1 MTQVKNYSLDIK
13 GKKIEVEIGKVANLA
28 NGSCVITLGETVIL
42 ATSSASKQ
50 AKEGIDF
57 LPLTVDVQEKAYA
70 LGKLPGGFFKREGRP
85 TTDATL
91 VCRLIDRPLRPLFPK
106 SYHNDTQIIISVL
119 SSDESNPYDAL
130 GIIGSSISL
139 AISDIPYS
147 DPVGACVIGYVNDE
161 LVVNPTYEEL
171 QNSKLNLT
179 VAGTEDAIMM
189 VESGSE
195 FVSESLLLE
204 ALKLAQDVNGQI
216 VRFINEIVS
225 DCGKDKWEVAD
236 EQDELVD
243 IKTKINDSYLDDLRS
258 VVKSEDNKT
267 DKQEKYDSLR
277 EKIMNELS
285 EEFEESD
292 INMSLDYIEKKEIR
306 DALLNEEIRPDGR
319 NFDEIRELTSDVR
332 YLPRVHGSAIF
343 TRGETQ
349 IMNAV
354 TLAPLSE
361 AQKLDGFNPVKE
373 KFFIHHYNFPPF
385 SVGEPGR
392 MMTGRREV
400 GHGALAERAV
410 LPVLPNIEDFPYTIR
425 SVSEALS
432 SNGSTSMASVC
443 SASLALMDA
452 GVPIKSPVAGIAM
465 GLITGENDK
474 YVVLTDIQGAE
485 DHIGDMDFKVAGT
498 REGVTALQMDIKV
511 KGITFEIMEVA
522 LDKAKSARMKI
533 LDHMS
538 ETISETSKELSK
550 YAPRITTINVP
561 QDKIGAVIGSG
572 GSTIKGLQ
580 QEFDA
585 SINIDE
591 DGKVMIG
598 TNNSEISEKVVDAIK
613 AIIKDV
619 EAGDTYDAK
628 VVKIMNF
635 GAFAEVA
642 PGKQGL
648 IHISEISKERVEDVE
663 SVLSVGEEVKVKVI
677 KIDRQGRIDLSI
689 KALLGDDQNDKTPKK
704 EKKEIED
711 DSDNQE
717 EFKSSR
723 KGNRKQLGGNS

>member
-1 MTQVKNYSLDIK
+1 MTEVKNYSLDIK

-147 DPVGACVIGYVNDE
+147 DPVGACVIGYVDE
-161 LVVNPTYEEL
+161 ELIVNPTYEEL

-204 ALKLAQDVNGQI
+204 ALKLAQEVNGQI
-216 VRFINEIVS
+216 VRFINEIVADS
-225 DCGKDKWEVAD
+225 GKDKWEVAD

-243 IKTKINDSYLDDLRS
+243 IKAKINDSYLKDLQS
-258 VVKSEDNKT
+258 VVKSQDNKT

-277 EKIMNELS
+277 EKIMDDLS

-689 KALLGDDQNDKTPKK
+689 KALLGDDQNETTPKK
-704 EKKEIED
+704 EKED

>member
-216 VRFINEIVS
+216 VRFINEIVA

-498 REGVTALQMDIKV
+498 KEGVTALQMDIKV

-663 SVLSVGEEVKVKVI
+663 SVLSVGEEVKVKVL

-704 EKKEIED
+704 EKED

>member
-1 MTQVKNYSLDIK
+1 MSDVKNYSLDIH

-42 ATSSASKQ
+42 ATSSANKV
-50 AKEGIDF
+50 AKEGVDF

-119 SSDESNPYDAL
+119 SSDETNPYDAL
-130 GIIGSSISL
+130 GIIGSSLSL

-147 DPVGACVIGYVNDE
+147 DPVGACVIGLIDDE
-161 LVVNPTYEEL
+161 LIVNPTYEEL
-171 QNSKLNLT
+171 QVSKLNLT

-195 FVSESLLLE
+195 FVSESLLLD

-216 VRFINEIVS
+216 VRFIKEIVS
-225 DCGKDKWEVAD
+225 ESGKDKWEVID
-236 EQDELVD
+236 EQVELED
-243 IKTKINDSYLDDLRS
+243 IKSKISESYLSDLKSIVRS
-258 VVKSEDNKT
+258 KDNKT
-267 DKQEKYDSLR
+267 DKKAKYDLIR
-277 EKIMNELS
+277 DKILEDFS
-285 EEFEESD
+285 EEFEELD
-292 INMSLDYIEKKEIR
+292 INMSLDFIEKKEIR

-319 NFDEIRELTSDVR
+319 TFDEIRDLSSDVR

-410 LPVLPNIEDFPYTIR
+410 IPVLPSTEDFPYTIR

-452 GVPIKSPVAGIAM
+452 GVPIKNPVAGIAM
-465 GLITGENDK
+465 GLITGEDDK

-498 REGVTALQMDIKV
+498 KDGVTALQMDIKV

-522 LDKAKSARMKI
+522 LEKAKNARMKI
-533 LDHMS
+533 LEHMS

-619 EAGDTYDAK
+619 EAGDIYDAK

-663 SVLSVGEEVKVKVI
+663 SVLSVGEEVKVKVL

-689 KALLGDDQNDKTPKK
+689 KALLGDDQNERTPEK
-704 EKKEIED
+704 EN
-711 DSDNQE
+711 DSDDQE
-717 EFKSSR
+717 EFRSSKR

>member
-498 REGVTALQMDIKV
+498 KEGVTALQMDIKV

-538 ETISETSKELSK
+538 ETISESSKELSK

-704 EKKEIED
+704 EKED

>member
-1 MTQVKNYSLDIK
+1 MTEVKNYSLDIK

-147 DPVGACVIGYVNDE
+147 DPVGACVIGYVDE
-161 LVVNPTYEEL
+161 ELIVNPTYEEL

-204 ALKLAQDVNGQI
+204 ALKLAQEVNGQI
-216 VRFINEIVS
+216 VRFINEIVADS
-225 DCGKDKWEVAD
+225 GKDKWEVAD

-243 IKTKINDSYLDDLRS
+243 IKTKINDSYLKDLQS
-258 VVKSEDNKT
+258 VVKSQDNKT

-277 EKIMNELS
+277 EKIMDDLS

-689 KALLGDDQNDKTPKK
+689 KALLGDDQNDTTPKK
-704 EKKEIED
+704 EKED

>member
-1 MTQVKNYSLDIK
+1 MTEVKNYSLDIN

-216 VRFINEIVS
+216 VRFINEIVA

-704 EKKEIED
+704 EKKEKED

>member
-216 VRFINEIVS
+216 VRFINEIVA

-498 REGVTALQMDIKV
+498 KEGVTALQMDIKV

-613 AIIKDV
+613 AIIKDCLLY
-619 EAGDTYDAK
+619 TS
-628 VVKIMNF
+628 
-635 GAFAEVA
+635 
-642 PGKQGL
+642 P
-648 IHISEISKERVEDVE
+648 SPR
-663 SVLSVGEEVKVKVI
+663 
-677 KIDRQGRIDLSI
+677 DRTRSRM
-689 KALLGDDQNDKTPKK
+689 P
-704 EKKEIED
+704 
-711 DSDNQE
+711 
-717 EFKSSR
+717 SSA
-723 KGNRKQLGGNS
+723 

>member
-1 MTQVKNYSLDIK
+1 MTEVKNYSLDIK

-50 AKEGIDF
+50 AKEGKDF

-147 DPVGACVIGYVNDE
+147 DPVGACVIGYVDDE

-216 VRFINEIVS
+216 VRFINEIVA

-498 REGVTALQMDIKV
+498 KEGVTALQMDIKV

-689 KALLGDDQNDKTPKK
+689 KALLGDDQNETTPKK
-704 EKKEIED
+704 EKED

>member
-1 MTQVKNYSLDIK
+1 MTEVKNYSLDIK

-147 DPVGACVIGYVNDE
+147 DPVGACVIGYVDE
-161 LVVNPTYEEL
+161 ELIVNPTYEEL

-204 ALKLAQDVNGQI
+204 ALKLAQEVNGQI
-216 VRFINEIVS
+216 VRFINEIVADS
-225 DCGKDKWEVAD
+225 GKDKWEVAD

-243 IKTKINDSYLDDLRS
+243 IKTKINDSYLEDLQS
-258 VVKSEDNKT
+258 VVKSQDNKT

-277 EKIMNELS
+277 EKIMDDLS

-689 KALLGDDQNDKTPKK
+689 KALLGDDQNDTTPKK
-704 EKKEIED
+704 EKED

>member
-1 MTQVKNYSLDIK
+1 MTEVKNYSLDIK

-147 DPVGACVIGYVNDE
+147 DPVGACVIGYVDE
-161 LVVNPTYEEL
+161 ELIVNPTYEEL

-204 ALKLAQDVNGQI
+204 ALKLAQEVNGQI
-216 VRFINEIVS
+216 VRFINEIVADS
-225 DCGKDKWEVAD
+225 GKDKWEVAD

-243 IKTKINDSYLDDLRS
+243 IKTKINDSYLEDLQS
-258 VVKSEDNKT
+258 VVKSQDNKT

-277 EKIMNELS
+277 EKIMDDLS

-319 NFDEIRELTSDVR
+319 NFDDIRELTSDVR

-373 KFFIHHYNFPPF
+373 KFFINHYNFPPF

-498 REGVTALQMDIKV
+498 KEGVTALQMDIKV

-689 KALLGDDQNDKTPKK
+689 KALLGDDQNETTPKK
-704 EKKEIED
+704 EKED